1 MQGVAIFAPKVYGGK
16 MFRKITFVAGILVLL
31 GMATACS
38 SSNKGGEVVAGGL
51 SKISN
56 SDDQV
61 KVAYD
66 LLKKE
71 MGAKHPALV
80 LGKVEEAFT
89 QVVAGYNTYLV
100 CAYTEKGKS
109 TTMKLR
115 GKIYTDLNKVSTVS
129 EIELNYKP

>member
-1 MQGVAIFAPKVYGGK
+1 MQRAEKFAPRVYGGK
-16 MFRKITFVAGILVLL
+16 MFRKMTFAAGIVVLL

-71 MGAKHPALV
+71 MATKHPTLV
-80 LGKVEEAFT
+80 LGKVDEAFT

-100 CAYTEKGKS
+100 CEYTEKGKS

-115 GKIYTDLNKVSTVS
+115 GKIYTDLNKASSVS